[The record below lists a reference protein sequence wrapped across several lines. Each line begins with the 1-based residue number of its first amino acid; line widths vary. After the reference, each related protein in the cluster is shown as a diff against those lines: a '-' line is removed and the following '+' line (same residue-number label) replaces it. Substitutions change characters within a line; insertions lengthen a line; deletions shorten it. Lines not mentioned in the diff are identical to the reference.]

1 MIGVAVG
8 VPPDIVIKNLKQLQS
23 ELAQHLY
30 THVSVAEDI
39 DGIMVFGWG
48 TDTGQGNR
56 ITIVDEQF
64 ISSELDRNLNGTMVF
79 FDVDTSSCRIR
90 RRKGQEQPRCF
101 TDLRAAATYLTLELA
116 RSGPASGEKLPIR
129 DFSLRKKQIR
139 VFPIIT
145 TPVVLIILC
154 VIILVVLFSSCTGI
168 IVAIVRARRR
178 RQTTVFAP
186 CWKVPGPGNS
196 LYHPPTP
203 PYSCSPEHTTNSSG
217 ANNKNSNIIDKELE
231 SKDAAIPFTPIVD
244 AKSPLL
250 MAVRR
255 GDHEKVKEMIS
266 SKETFVDALFEKSSA
281 GQSPL
286 LFAARI
292 AHPGLECVSLLV
304 SAIDIIRKRRH
315 DDVLSQHFEDLQK
328 DRKDLLKMLPLYD
341 EADAK
346 YALTDAVGRNVIHY
360 AALCNA
366 AHLVN
371 YFAACGANVNLV
383 DENGDAPIHLAAKD
397 ANVEALVALLRNNC
411 DVDVKDAFDRT
422 AYAIADS
429 KGHSVVCA
437 LLIARSAPN
446 SRLVDQIKDVSI
458 V

>member
-1 MIGVAVG
+1 M
-8 VPPDIVIKNLKQLQS
+8 LQL
-23 ELAQHLY
+23 L
-30 THVSVAEDI
+30 I
-39 DGIMVFGWG
+39 
-48 TDTGQGNR
+48 NC
-56 ITIVDEQF
+56 EQ
-64 ISSELDRNLNGTMVF
+64 LD
-79 FDVDTSSCRIR
+79 
-90 RRKGQEQPRCF
+90 
-101 TDLRAAATYLTLELA
+101 
-116 RSGPASGEKLPIR
+116 
-129 DFSLRKKQIR
+129 
-139 VFPIIT
+139 
-145 TPVVLIILC
+145 
-154 VIILVVLFSSCTGI
+154 
-168 IVAIVRARRR
+168 
-178 RQTTVFAP
+178 
-186 CWKVPGPGNS
+186 
-196 LYHPPTP
+196 
-203 PYSCSPEHTTNSSG
+203 
-217 ANNKNSNIIDKELE
+217 
-231 SKDAAIPFTPIVD
+231 
-244 AKSPLL
+244 
-250 MAVRR
+250 
-255 GDHEKVKEMIS
+255 
-266 SKETFVDALFEKSSA
+266 LFEKSSA

-346 YALTDAVGRNVIHY
+346 YALTDAMGRNVIHY